1 MATDFTYRSFD
12 DIQECPVQE
21 STSLPIFE
29 LVQNKI
35 LLQRIKKRINEI
47 EECFLIHK

>member
-1 MATDFTYRSFD
+1 MATDFTYRSCA

-21 STSLPIFE
+21 STAPPIFE

-35 LLQRIKKRINEI
+35 LLQRI
-47 EECFLIHK
+47 